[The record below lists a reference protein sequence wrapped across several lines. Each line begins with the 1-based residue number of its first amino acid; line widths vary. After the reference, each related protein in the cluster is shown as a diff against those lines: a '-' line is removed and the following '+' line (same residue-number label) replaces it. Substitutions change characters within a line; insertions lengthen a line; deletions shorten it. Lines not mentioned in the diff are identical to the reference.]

1 MLRRG
6 RRGRGRWAAGD
17 FEDAVRFF
25 NEKLKILVG
34 KVAVRVELFE
44 FGGFGFGAGLAIFL
58 KVESFAG
65 GASHGVN
72 QAGED
77 LGIAAELFVE
87 ATGSNMTEGQ
97 EDLGGGE
104 LESGFVEFAG
114 VEIGEEIQSGLLV
127 GAG

>member
-1 MLRRG
+1 M
-6 RRGRGRWAAGD
+6 
-17 FEDAVRFF
+17 
-25 NEKLKILVG
+25 LVG

-65 GASHGVN
+65 GARHGVN
-72 QAGED
+72 QAGE
-77 LGIAAELFVE
+77 GVRVPAELFVE
-87 ATGSNMTEGQ
+87 TTGSNMTEGQ
-97 EDLGGGE
+97 EDLSGGE

-114 VEIGEEIQSGLLV
+114 VEIGEEIQSGLLI